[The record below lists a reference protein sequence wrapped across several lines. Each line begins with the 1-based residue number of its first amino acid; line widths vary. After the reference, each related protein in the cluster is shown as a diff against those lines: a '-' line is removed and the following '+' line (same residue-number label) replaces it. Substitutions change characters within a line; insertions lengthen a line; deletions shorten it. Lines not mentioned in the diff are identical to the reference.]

1 MGEIIVVCTVIFILL
16 LFLIPITIHFEKNE
30 KTTVKLKI
38 FFIPVKLPQIKGK
51 GIKIKNIKNNVSP
64 LYCGIK
70 YLLGYS
76 RVRIC
81 VLEFLTVFDLA
92 EKPYLSCIKF
102 ISISSLLAFVA
113 ANSREYDYDAKRY
126 IVTERKDAQKTKI
139 TFTAS
144 FLLLRLIISL
154 LLVAYYKIKNAI
166 KERVEY
172 V

>member
-1 MGEIIVVCTVIFILL
+1 MDKIIVVCTVIFILL
-16 LFLIPITIHFEKNE
+16 LSLIPITIHFEKDE

-38 FFIPVKLPQIKGK
+38 FSLTVKLPQIKGK
-51 GIKIKNIKNNVSP
+51 GIKIQNIKNNVSP

-81 VLEFLTVFDLA
+81 VLEFITVFDLA
-92 EKPYLSCIKF
+92 EKAHLSYAKF
-102 ISISSLLAFVA
+102 IAISSLLAFVA
-113 ANSREYDYDAKRY
+113 ANSKQYDYEAKRY
-126 IVTERKDAQKTKI
+126 IVTEEKDLQNTKI
-139 TFTAS
+139 TFIAT
-144 FLLLRLIISL
+144 FLLFRLIISL
-154 LLVAYYKIKNAI
+154 ILVAYYKIKNVI